1 MQTNSTSE
9 TELQEKVQE
18 AYSNAADSPEDS
30 LRFPSDSVSHQVW
43 VTQLNYCEAFLKR
56 LWTVSPVFPTCL
68 STPRVPAGTIVLDL
82 ACGAGTDP
90 LITAGKTGPTGRI
103 HGVDF
108 SLSMLSHARAGAATA
123 DIENAKF
130 REAEGQSIPFSDGTF
145 DVVLVNGIFNL
156 NRHDIFEELARVIW
170 PGGVVYCGE
179 IVLNESMDDEGRAG
193 LSNWFS

>member
-1 MQTNSTSE
+1 MPRTVLKT
-9 TELQEKVQE
+9 
-18 AYSNAADSPEDS
+18 PI
-30 LRFPSDSVSHQVW
+30 RFPSDSVSHRVW

-68 STPRVPAGTIVLDL
+68 STPRVPAGSIVLDL
-82 ACGAGTDP
+82 GCGAGTDP
-90 LITAGKTGPTGRI
+90 LITAGKAGPTGRV

-156 NRHDIFEELARVIW
+156 NLNLNRHDIFEELARVIR

-179 IVLNESMDDEGRAG
+179 IVLNESMDDEERAG

>member
-1 MQTNSTSE
+1 MPRTVLKT
-9 TELQEKVQE
+9 
-18 AYSNAADSPEDS
+18 PI
-30 LRFPSDSVSHQVW
+30 RFPSDSISHQVW
-43 VTQLNYCEAFLKR
+43 VTRLNYCEAFLKR

-68 STPRVPAGTIVLDL
+68 STPRSRPGSIVLDL
-82 ACGAGTDP
+82 GCGAGIDS
-90 LITAGKTGPTGRI
+90 LIAASKTGSTGRV

-108 SLSMLSHARAGAATA
+108 SLSMLSHAPAGTETA
-123 DIENAKF
+123 GIENVKF

-145 DVVLVNGIFNL
+145 DVVLVNGIFNLNL

-193 LSNWFS
+193 VSNWFS